1 MVVCGTTLKES
12 ERNKKPEGVAS
23 IGVRGEGEVSHVGPT
38 AGPGLGWWC
47 MAGTHP
53 GFGSHS
59 RQGSLQ
65 GPPLPEP
72 LPTLQLATL
81 GLLGGGA
88 RPWRITLQSAG
99 KDPRMMARRGSGLRA
114 STQSSFLSEIQRR
127 GLGKGEP
134 QRSARAAGPEGL
146 TGVGGT
152 GDCGGRAASRREPE
166 FLEGRAGARREG
178 VGVCRGA
185 APRGDLGGGAARR
198 GGRARSST
206 GVCGGRENPFVADRS
221 RSGLRRGRGRPSPVR
236 PHRRRRGPSSP
247 PLPADPPGW
256 LSALTQA
263 PWEEAGKVLVARK
276 VRAARVSHPPRSLS
290 PPAPQLSLLLMQN
303 LGRGWGRPRRQWPW
317 LGVCQETAPGQAG
330 SLLPN
335 PHPLQHPWR
344 AGGPSQSPTSSTA
357 LEACGPVPT
366 GAGGGGKS
374 WGPLCLAAACPG
386 ESSPGGPA
394 PDRAHPGE
402 RFPLIF
408 YPHTAP
414 LPPS

>member
-1 MVVCGTTLKES
+1 
-12 ERNKKPEGVAS
+12 
-23 IGVRGEGEVSHVGPT
+23 
-38 AGPGLGWWC
+38 
-47 MAGTHP
+47 
-53 GFGSHS
+53 
-59 RQGSLQ
+59 
-65 GPPLPEP
+65 
-72 LPTLQLATL
+72 
-81 GLLGGGA
+81 
-88 RPWRITLQSAG
+88 
-99 KDPRMMARRGSGLRA
+99 MARRGSGLRA

-366 GAGGGGKS
+366 GAGGGGEVLGS
-374 WGPLCLAAACPG
+374 
-386 ESSPGGPA
+386 
-394 PDRAHPGE
+394 
-402 RFPLIF
+402 
-408 YPHTAP
+408 P
-414 LPPS
+414 LPGSCMPWGKQPRRTRPRPCTSGRAFSSHLLPPHSPPPPILK